1 MSIIEKALEGKLV
14 EAEEKVPGEINLDKD
29 AVLDQ
34 IRKEIK
40 ISRDYV
46 RDKRVT
52 WRSRFR
58 LYNNQRKQIDLVGD
72 TSMFNVISTMLAI
85 YYSDE
90 MQVSFQGREIGDQTL
105 ATNVENTAKFDYDEM
120 EMEIINYSTQW
131 DRLFFG
137 VGIRQCSE
145 WDAMKLT
152 PRPRSLS
159 TLTWLPDPKGGIDIK
174 SYRWHGF
181 EVEYTRDEMTEENG
195 FFNLDRLPKT
205 KGQSGSEK
213 DLDVVAYKEAQGLT
227 VTDYQ
232 KIGRGNE
239 AYNMVDQLTMLKGD
253 DGIIRKYL
261 VTVDEAVTE
270 IYRLEEMEP
279 VTKKEKEDPSCV
291 PWPIT
296 LNHYMPQREDPFG
309 VSIPDLVEDKQR
321 AKSIFKN
328 LRIAA
333 EKANLYPM
341 YMYNRDKILNRR
353 DLDFAFNKFIAVRG
367 DVGQNTITPINKA
380 LSRTS
385 ESLTNEAALDAD
397 IEIATGAG
405 KNQQGVMSEQ
415 SRTLGEQE
423 MIQANANLRYALGSK
438 INAWGERRFWRLWYR
453 LYQQNFR
460 MTDKKIIRI
469 QSSIGTQFSTITRKA
484 FITNQDPDIRIASK
498 LETEQIRFRD
508 RLAFSSIAPLF
519 ISDPTLPVASRN
531 YARRHLLKL
540 NGIDQDQISI
550 MVPETPDEM
559 KARMENELLSRN
571 SFEPEID
578 IAEDHLSH
586 IVVHSQAEKTDATL
600 AHINAHSVAYYQSN
614 QAAADLEK
622 SNQFLLNGAGSIG
635 ATAGANANANASAN
649 INYKPVGIQ
658 PAGQ

>member
-1 MSIIEKALEGKLV
+1 MSIIEKALEGTV
-14 EAEEKVPGEINLDKD
+14 EEAKDMNPGQINIDKE
-29 AVLDQ
+29 AALAQ
-34 IRKEIK
+34 IKQEIK
-40 ISRDYV
+40 LSRDYV
-46 RDKRVT
+46 KEKRVV

-58 LYNNQRKQIDLVGD
+58 LYNNQRKQKDLVGD
-72 TSMFNVISTMLAI
+72 TSIFNIMSTMLAV

-90 MQVSFQGREIGDQTL
+90 MQVSFQGREIGDTTL
-105 ATNVENTAKFDYDEM
+105 ATNVENTANFDYDEM
-120 EMEIINYSTQW
+120 EMEVINYSTQW

-145 WDAMKLT
+145 WDENRLT
-152 PRPRSLS
+152 PIARSLS
-159 TLTWLPDPKGGIDIK
+159 ALTWLPDPKGGIDIK

-181 EVEYTRDEMTEENG
+181 EVEYTRNEMTEEAG
-195 FFNLDRLPKT
+195 FINLDRLPKT
-205 KGQSGSEK
+205 KGQAGDEK
-213 DLDVVAYKEAQGLT
+213 DLDYQAYKEAQGLT

-232 KIGRGNE
+232 KAGKGND

-253 DGIIRKYL
+253 DGVTRKYL
-261 VTVDEAVTE
+261 VTVDEQVSE
-270 IYRLEEMEP
+270 IYRIEELEP
-279 VTKKEKEDPSCV
+279 VTKNEKDNPTKV

-309 VSIPDLVEDKQR
+309 VSIPDLIEDKQR

-380 LSRTS
+380 PSRTS

-397 IEIATGAG
+397 IEIAAGAG

-453 LYQQNFR
+453 LYQQNLKN
-460 MTDKKIIRI
+460 TDKKIIRI
-469 QSSIGTQFSTITRKA
+469 QSSIGTQFSTITRKV

-498 LETEQIRFRD
+498 LETEQLRFRD
-508 RLAFSSIAPLF
+508 RMAFSSIAPLF
-519 ISDPTLPVASRN
+519 ISDPSAPMSSRN
-531 YARRHLLKL
+531 YAKRHLLKL
-540 NGIDQDQISI
+540 NALPPEQIAI
-550 MVPETPDEM
+550 LVPETPDEM

-571 SFEPEID
+571 NFEPEISME
-578 IAEDHLSH
+578 EDHLSH
-586 IVVHSQAEKTDATL
+586 IVIHSQAEKTDATL
-600 AHINAHSVAYYQSN
+600 AHINAHSVAYFQSD
-614 QAAADLEK
+614 QAAQDKMKQAE
-622 SNQFLLNGAGSIG
+622 FMARGAGSIG
-635 ATAGANANANASAN
+635 AVAGANANANAQAN
-649 INYKPVGIQ
+649 INYKPTGIQ
-658 PAGQ
+658 PVE